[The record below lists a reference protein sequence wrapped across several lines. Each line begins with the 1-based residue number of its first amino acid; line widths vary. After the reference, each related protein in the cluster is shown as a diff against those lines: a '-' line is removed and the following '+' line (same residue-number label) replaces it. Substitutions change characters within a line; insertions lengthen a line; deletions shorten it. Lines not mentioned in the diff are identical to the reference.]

1 MNFPFRRVLLTGLVF
16 ALVPFARSADEKKS
30 ASPSKKPTLHIDN
43 SPIGYGRPDVV
54 NTYADV
60 LEPVQKAVVSIYSTK
75 IIKERIRI
83 NPFFRQFFPELQDQ
97 ERESEE
103 QGLGSGVI
111 VSADGYIL
119 TNNHVVEGADKLKVT
134 LADDR
139 DFVGKVIG
147 ADPKTD
153 IAVIKIEPASDET
166 LPFVT
171 LADSGKLRVGDLVFA
186 VGNPLGIGETVTMGI
201 VSAKGRRLGILQ
213 ATSGYEDYIQTDAAI
228 NMGNSGGALVDAK
241 GRLVGINSAIY
252 SPTRTNIGIGFAV
265 PVNLA
270 ATVMNSLIETGTV
283 TRGSIGVSGD
293 NLTPD
298 LAEQLELPKDTKG
311 VVINEVDARSAAEKA
326 GLKPLDVIL
335 AVDDKPVTS
344 RDELRFTI
352 AQMTPGSRVKLRIA
366 RDGKEHTIDLA
377 LDKLVD
383 NPNELFT
390 GVEVAPLTPQARRRL
405 RLDPRVTSGLEITKV
420 ADDSPLR
427 EQLAPHMV
435 ILEIN
440 RTAVP
445 DLTTAREALHR
456 QANKALLA
464 VFDGTQIRF
473 LVVSTP

>member
-1 MNFPFRRVLLTGLVF
+1 MNIFSRR
-16 ALVPFARSADEKKS
+16 ALVSALWLALTPILLAADEKKS
-30 ASPSKKPTLHIDN
+30 ALPSKKPALRVDN
-43 SPIGYGRPDVV
+43 TPVTDVRPGVV
-54 NTYADV
+54 STYADV

-75 IIKERIRI
+75 IVKERIRI

-103 QGLGSGVI
+103 QGLGSGVL

-139 DFVGKVIG
+139 DFIGKVIG

-153 IAVIKIEPASDET
+153 IAVVKIEPEKEQ

-213 ATSGYEDYIQTDAAI
+213 ASSGYEDYIQTDAAI

-283 TRGSIGVSGD
+283 ARGWLGVEVD

-298 LAEQLELPKDTKG
+298 LAEQLELPKDAKG
-311 VVINEVDARSAAEKA
+311 VVINEVDAHSAAEKA
-326 GLKPLDVIL
+326 GLKPLDAIL
-335 AVDDKPVTS
+335 AVNDKPVTS
-344 RDELRFTI
+344 REELRFTV
-352 AQMTPGSRVKLRIA
+352 AQMTPGSRVKLRLV
-366 RDGKEHTIDLA
+366 RDGKERTIEMTV
-377 LDKLVD
+377 DKLVD
-383 NPNELFT
+383 NPNELLA
-390 GVEVAPLTPQARRRL
+390 GVEVAPLTPQMRRRL
-405 RLDPRVTSGLEITKV
+405 RLDPRGSGGLEITKV
-420 ADDSPLR
+420 ADDSPFR

-435 ILEIN
+435 IIEIN
-440 RTAVP
+440 RTPVS
-445 DLTTAREALHR
+445 DLASAREALHL
-456 QANKALLA
+456 QANKALLE
-464 VFDGTQIRF
+464 VFDGVQVKF
-473 LVVSTP
+473 LVVQTH